1 MIRERVDPAVR
12 STMNGIRGPNGT
24 DGPKVVAWRSESK
37 ADMANGA
44 EPGIQT
50 AAAAVRILE
59 LLASREEI
67 GVTEIARS
75 TEMTKPRAFRH
86 LRTLVELGYAVQR
99 EGSERYARGPKL
111 LALARAIGQSAED
124 GLIELARP
132 ELQEL
137 HEAFGHSFNLS
148 LVYGDGA
155 SIVESLAGRG
165 LIGISV
171 KLGEPLPL
179 HSTAAGKLL
188 LADRLKRTGRLPGG
202 KLTQFTSY
210 TITEPGALRR
220 ELEKVSAQGWADAPQ
235 QILLGINAISAPVHD
250 HRGDLV
256 GMMSAMDS
264 VQFIPDQP
272 PAKLV
277 DAVCRAA
284 ARLSAKL
291 AL

>member
-1 MIRERVDPAVR
+1 M
-12 STMNGIRGPNGT
+12 
-24 DGPKVVAWRSESK
+24 SEG
-37 ADMANGA
+37 GA
-44 EPGIQT
+44 ERGVQT
-50 AAAAVRILE
+50 AGVAVRILE
-59 LLASREEI
+59 LLASKDDI

-75 TEMTKPRAFRH
+75 TDMTKPRAFRH

-99 EGSERYARGPKL
+99 DGSERYARGPRL

-132 ELQEL
+132 ELQAL
-137 HEAFGHSFNLS
+137 HERFNHSFNLS
-148 LVYGDGA
+148 LVYGDSA

-188 LADRLKRTGRLPGG
+188 LADRFRRSGRLPSG
-202 KLTQFTSY
+202 KLVQY
-210 TITEPGALRR
+210 TRYTLTDADELRR
-220 ELEKVSAQGWADAPQ
+220 ELQKIATQGWADAPQ

-250 HRGDLV
+250 HRGELV
-256 GMMSAMDS
+256 GMVSAMDS
-264 VQFIPDQP
+264 VQFIPDDP

-277 DAVCRAA
+277 DEVCRAA
-284 ARLSAKL
+284 ARMEAKL
-291 AL
+291 TLQGGPARPEQDFE